1 MKFAT
6 KHRSGSRKRKPP
18 NIRKTSRPSRN
29 VPAPEPASDTVDVLP
44 NTPQAVTALCS
55 SGDYT
60 PNVDAF
66 SDACLP
72 AAPRGCAATPA
83 DSTAAVTE
91 VNSESVVPAPTS
103 TGTENEPCSRNSR
116 TIQVHQEPQ
125 FISSEELN
133 VTAATVRES
142 VCSVPATERKFRLTA
157 DGGSSAAADS
167 NEEEGSRAFEVNLR
181 SVQAIKSTGKGATA
195 LTDFWSVMNVSYRG
209 LHQKT
214 FQGHLKAKFGPAANK
229 SATNVCADAAEAV
242 KGVYADMDPTY
253 TKNITVIYDGTW
265 MTRGHSSHIG
275 VGAVIEFYS
284 GLELDFV
291 VPSNYCHGC
300 TLGPK
305 PGDSNYNEWR
315 QTHQCQKNTDVK
327 SGKMEVEA
335 ALVLFRRSLEKYDLC
350 YTTIVCNGD
359 CRTYWTLCED
369 RTYGF
374 IQFTKEDCVNHAEK
388 RMGTNLRSVVAKSDR
403 DQPLGGRGCL
413 TQDLIKRLTSY
424 YGQAL
429 RGSDN
434 VQDMQRAV
442 MATFHHITSTDEEP
456 HHELCP
462 AGPTSWCR
470 HRAAEAK
477 DEPQP
482 AHKYKLKPHVAAAM
496 LPVFKRLSEPQLLER
511 CKGKKT
517 QNASESLHS
526 VIWSIMPKDK
536 HASLIAVETAVSEAV
551 CRFNSGTLRALQDM
565 DKAAEKDALR
575 KKRAQKAHEDKENK
589 S

>member
-1 MKFAT
+1 M
-6 KHRSGSRKRKPP
+6 
-18 NIRKTSRPSRN
+18 
-29 VPAPEPASDTVDVLP
+29 PETRLGL
-44 NTPQAVTALCS
+44 AVKMTLRCS
-55 SGDYT
+55 
-60 PNVDAF
+60 
-66 SDACLP
+66 ACG
-72 AAPRGCAATPA
+72 AAEAQWSSPR
-83 DSTAAVTE
+83 
-91 VNSESVVPAPTS
+91 
-103 TGTENEPCSRNSR
+103 
-116 TIQVHQEPQ
+116 
-125 FISSEELN
+125 
-133 VTAATVRES
+133 
-142 VCSVPATERKFRLTA
+142 
-157 DGGSSAAADS
+157 
-167 NEEEGSRAFEVNLR
+167 EEGSRAFEVNLR
-181 SVQAIKSTGKGATA
+181 SVQAIKSIGKGATA

-284 GLELDFV
+284 GLVLDFV
-291 VPSNYCHGC
+291 VLSNYCHGC

-335 ALVLFRRSLEKYDLC
+335 ALVLFRRSLEKYGLR
-350 YTTIVCNGD
+350 YTTIVCDGD

-374 IQFTKEDCVNHAEK
+374 IQFTKEDCVNHVEK

-551 CRFNSGTLRALQDM
+551 CRFNSGTLRAYREFCTSLGVQPAGHGLRR
-565 DKAAEKDALR
+565 AAEKDALR